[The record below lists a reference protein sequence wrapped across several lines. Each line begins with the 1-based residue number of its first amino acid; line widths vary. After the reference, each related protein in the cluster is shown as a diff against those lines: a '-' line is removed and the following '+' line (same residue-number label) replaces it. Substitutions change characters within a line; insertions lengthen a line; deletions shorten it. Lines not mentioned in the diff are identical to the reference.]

1 MGSGARQSKIMK
13 FVRKTAKWI
22 KKRSCLAGL
31 SSETEL
37 ISELMS
43 RYINVSIYMS

>member
-1 MGSGARQSKIMK
+1 MVSGARQSKIMR
-13 FVRKTAKWI
+13 FMRKIAKWI
-22 KKRSCLAGL
+22 KKRSCLTEL

-43 RYINVSIYMS
+43 IVKCAY